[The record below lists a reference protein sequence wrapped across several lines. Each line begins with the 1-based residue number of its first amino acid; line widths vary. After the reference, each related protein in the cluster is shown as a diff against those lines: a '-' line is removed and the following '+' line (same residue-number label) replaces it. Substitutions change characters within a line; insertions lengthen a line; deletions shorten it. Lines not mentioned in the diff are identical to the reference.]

1 MTNPC
6 IKVNRMN
13 KYGARKI
20 SIDGV
25 IFDSRKEAARWQELR
40 LMLRAGVIDDLRR
53 QVAFELIPRQM
64 DGKRVAERA
73 VNYIADFVYT
83 ENGQTVVEDVKSL
96 ATRTPEYII
105 KRKLMRWVHGI
116 TVKEV

>member
-1 MTNPC
+1 MQSNFYA
-6 IKVNRMN
+6 RN
-13 KYGARKI
+13 KFYAR
-20 SIDGV
+20 STSVDGV
-25 IFDSRKEAARWQELR
+25 TFDSRKEAARYRELKLMLLAGEIEDLR
-40 LMLRAGVIDDLRR
+40 L
-53 QVAFELIPRQM
+53 QVPFELIPRQM

-83 ENGQTVVEDVKSL
+83 ENGKTVVEDVKSL

-116 TVKEV
+116 AVKEV

>member
-1 MTNPC
+1 
-6 IKVNRMN
+6 MN

-20 SIDGV
+20 SFDGFA
-25 IFDSRKEAARWQELR
+25 FDSKKEAARWQELR

-53 QVAFELIPRQM
+53 QVPFELIPRQM
-64 DGKRVAERA
+64 DGKRVSERA

-83 ENGQTVVEDVKSL
+83 ENGRTVVEDVKSP

-116 TVKEV
+116 TIKEV

>member
-1 MTNPC
+1 
-6 IKVNRMN
+6 MN

-25 IFDSRKEAARWQELR
+25 TFDSRKEAARWQELR
-40 LMLRAGVIDDLRR
+40 LMLQAGVIDDLRR
-53 QVAFELIPRQM
+53 QVVFELIPRQM
-64 DGKRVAERA
+64 DGKRVSERA

-83 ENGQTVVEDVKSL
+83 ENGKTVVEDVKSP

-116 TVKEV
+116 AVKEV